1 MRSEERK
8 LVSVVIVAYRSA
20 DTIAE
25 TLDSIY
31 NQTYPNI
38 ELIISDDA
46 SPDNTVE
53 VAQAWVDAHKERFVN
68 CVVLTHEK
76 NQGVSGNLNDG
87 IRAATGWYIKDFA
100 ADDLLLPEYL
110 ETHVA
115 YLEENGLDSVFSD
128 VQAFQTRNGEKE
140 FISYPGPAGPE
151 FFDAPAEVQYR
162 MLLQGNRLYS
172 PTFLATRALYEKNG
186 LYDERFPLMEDY
198 PYYLKLAKQGSKLNY
213 LDVKQ
218 VAYRMGEA
226 SISNGVDSRVL
237 SPYYHKA
244 MKAFFYG
251 ERIHGLWKMRDFKYL
266 LKTMW
271 ELFFGDCILAFGN
284 NRKSALV
291 RFCEYMKDTKFM
303 RKQEDQ

>member
-1 MRSEERK
+1 MREAEKK
-8 LVSVVIVAYRSA
+8 LVSVVIVAYRSE

-31 NQTYPNI
+31 AQTYPNI
-38 ELIISDDA
+38 ELIITDDA
-46 SPDNTVE
+46 SPDDTVQ
-53 VAQAWVDAHKERFVN
+53 VAQAWVDAHKERFAN
-68 CVVLTHEK
+68 CIVLTHQK

-87 IRAATGWYIKDFA
+87 IRASSGWYIKDFA

-110 ETHVA
+110 TTHVA
-115 YLEENGLDSVFSD
+115 YLEENGLDSVFSN

-140 FISYPGPAGPE
+140 FIPYPNPAGPE

-162 MLLQGNRLYS
+162 MMLQGNRLYS

-198 PYYLKLAKQGSKLNY
+198 PYYLKLTKQGNKLNY
-213 LDVKQ
+213 LDVKL

-226 SISNGVDSRVL
+226 SISNGVDSRVI

-251 ERIHGLWKMRDFKYL
+251 ERIHGLWQVRDFKFL
-266 LKTMW
+266 FKTMW
-271 ELFFGDCILAFGN
+271 QLFFGDCILLLGN
-284 NRKSALV
+284 NRKSPVV
-291 RFCEYMKDTKFM
+291 RFCEYMKETKFM
-303 RKQEDQ
+303 RRENG